1 MKSNRSTN
9 RRWRLREKT
18 ARAAAD
24 LNAALDARGIEHL
37 VAMRVGDS
45 LRITRVEPDER
56 QRIIGNLKI
65 TEDPDGE
72 A

>member
-18 ARAAAD
+18 ARAAAE
-24 LNAALDARGIEHL
+24 LNAALDARGIDNL

-65 TEDPDGE
+65 TEEPDGE

>member
-1 MKSNRSTN
+1 MESNRSTN

-18 ARAAAD
+18 ARAAAE
-24 LNAALDARGIEHL
+24 LNAALDARGIDNL

-45 LRITRVEPDER
+45 LRIMRVEPDER
-56 QRIIGNLKI
+56 QCFIGNLKI
-65 TEDPDGE
+65 TEGPDGE